1 MYKLFLLGD
10 LGQKMDR
17 ILIVDDEVAVCDLL
31 EDFLTLKG
39 YEVFTASDSYIAIK
53 KVKEVRPHLVLLDIV
68 MPGISG
74 IQLLKEIKKL
84 NSKTG
89 VVMITAVPDQ
99 GIITES
105 IDLGAYD
112 YIRKP
117 MDLKH
122 VENIVMKTI
131 NNLKIVPV
139 HAIRNKKVA
148 QSPL

>member
-1 MYKLFLLGD
+1 
-10 LGQKMDR
+10 MDR

-31 EDFLTLKG
+31 KDFLTLKG
-39 YEVFTASDSYIAIK
+39 YEVYTASDGYTAINK
-53 KVKEVRPHLVLLDIV
+53 AKEVCPHLVLLDIV

-74 IQLLKEIKKL
+74 IKVLKEIKKS
-84 NSKTG
+84 NPKTG
-89 VVMITAVPDQ
+89 VIMITAVPDQ

-105 IDLGAYD
+105 IDLGAYN

-117 MDLKH
+117 MNLKH
-122 VENIVMKTI
+122 VENIVMATI

>member
-1 MYKLFLLGD
+1 MYRVLV
-10 LGQKMDR
+10 
-17 ILIVDDEVAVCDLL
+17 VDDEIAVCDLL
-31 EDFLTLKG
+31 KDFLTLKG
-39 YEVFTASDSYIAIK
+39 YEVYTASDGYTAINK
-53 KVKEVRPHLVLLDIV
+53 AKEVYPHIVMLDIV
-68 MPGISG
+68 MPGLSG
-74 IQLLKEIKKL
+74 IKVFKEIKKL
-84 NSKTG
+84 NPKIG
-89 VVMITAVPDQ
+89 VIMITTVPDQ

-117 MDLKH
+117 MALKH

>member
-1 MYKLFLLGD
+1 MHRVLV
-10 LGQKMDR
+10 
-17 ILIVDDEVAVCDLL
+17 VDDEIAVCDLL
-31 EDFLTLKG
+31 KDFLTLKG
-39 YEVFTASDSYIAIK
+39 YEVFTALDGYIAIN
-53 KVKEVRPHLVLLDIV
+53 KVKEVCPHLVLLDIV

-74 IQLLKEIKKL
+74 IKVLKEIIKL
-84 NSKTG
+84 NPKTG
-89 VVMITAVPDQ
+89 VIMITAVPDH
-99 GIITES
+99 GVITES

-122 VENIVMKTI
+122 VENVVMKTI

>member
-1 MYKLFLLGD
+1 
-10 LGQKMDR
+10 MDR
-17 ILIVDDEVAVCDLL
+17 IIIVDDEIAVCDLL

-39 YEVFTASDSYIAIK
+39 YEVFTASDGYTAIN
-53 KVKEVRPHLVLLDIV
+53 KVKEVCPHLVLLDIV

-84 NSKTG
+84 NPKTE
-89 VVMITAVPDQ
+89 VIMITAVPDQ

-112 YIRKP
+112 CIRKP

-122 VENIVMKTI
+122 VESFVRI
-131 NNLKIVPV
+131 
-139 HAIRNKKVA
+139 AIKNSKRSQNSEIRK
-148 QSPL
+148 

>member
-1 MYKLFLLGD
+1 MYK
-10 LGQKMDR
+10 
-17 ILIVDDEVAVCDLL
+17 ILVVDDEVAVCDLL
-31 EDFLTLKG
+31 KDFLTLKD
-39 YEVFTASDSYIAIK
+39 YEVFTASDGYTAISK
-53 KVKEVRPHLVLLDIV
+53 AKEVSPHLVLLDIV

-74 IQLLKEIKKL
+74 MEVLKEIKKL

-89 VVMITAVPDQ
+89 VIMITAVPDQ

-122 VENIVMKTI
+122 VENVVMLAI
-131 NNLKIVPV
+131 NN
-139 HAIRNKKVA
+139 NKN
-148 QSPL
+148 

>member
-1 MYKLFLLGD
+1 
-10 LGQKMDR
+10 MDR
-17 ILIVDDEVAVCDLL
+17 ILIVDDEIAVCDLL
-31 EDFLTLKG
+31 KDFLTLKS
-39 YEVFTASDSYIAIK
+39 YEVYATSDGYTAIN
-53 KVKEVRPHLVLLDIV
+53 KVKKVRPHLVMLDIV

-84 NSKTG
+84 NPKTG
-89 VVMITAVPDQ
+89 VIMITAVPDQ

-122 VENIVMKTI
+122 VENVVMIAIKNIKIIPVVPFGTKRSGNLCTI
-131 NNLKIVPV
+131 SI
-139 HAIRNKKVA
+139 HRCCRCA
-148 QSPL
+148 

>member
-1 MYKLFLLGD
+1 
-10 LGQKMDR
+10 MDR
-17 ILIVDDEVAVCDLL
+17 ILVVDDEVMVCDLL
-31 EDFLTLKG
+31 KDFLILKG
-39 YEVFTASDSYIAIK
+39 YEVFTASDGYIAIN
-53 KVKEVRPHLVLLDIV
+53 KVKKLSPHLVLLDIV

-74 IQLLKEIKKL
+74 VEVLKEIKKL
-84 NSKTG
+84 NPKTG
-89 VVMITAVPDQ
+89 VIMITAVPDQ

-122 VENIVMKTI
+122 VENVVMLAI
-131 NNLKIVPV
+131 NNLRIVPI
-139 HAIRNKKVA
+139 HAILNKKVV